1 MEHYVKTSTLNEEIL
16 KLTEEIK
23 QCKKYNNHQPQ
34 IPYDFNQSSM
44 VIPCQKDTSN
54 LNMVHSDD
62 DDFYEEEKHD
72 YVEQDSN
79 WNDHFQN
86 R

>member
-16 KLTEEIK
+16 KFTEEIK
-23 QCKKYNNHQPQ
+23 QYKKYNNQPQ
-34 IPYDFNQSSM
+34 IPYDFNLSSM

-54 LNMVHSDD
+54 LNMAHSDD